1 MIDVAS
7 SERPLWRRDPLIA
20 AAALAAFVGLLMT
33 LPVPEPADPPGGP
46 LPETT
51 FAVVDVTAFDG
62 EEFRPHRDVW
72 VEDGRIR
79 AVGQRLALPDD
90 LPRVDG
96 RGHTLTPGLM
106 DAHTHTYGT
115 MLTDALR
122 FGVTTVLDQFT
133 QPSLAAAKR
142 PARESLARTG
152 EADLFS
158 AGNLAT
164 APGGHGT
171 QFGVPVETLT
181 SPGEAP
187 AFVRA
192 RKEEG
197 ADWIKI
203 VWEDG
208 STFGADIPTLD
219 RETIA
224 AVIAAAHAEELLAV
238 IHVSTLEHALA
249 ALAMGIDGFVHVW
262 ADEVISEE
270 DAARFAEAGVFVIP
284 TLSVRVAAAGE
295 SMGPRLLEE
304 TAPEH
309 VSPMQ
314 RATLSGTFPRP
325 VGTVEA
331 AVESVRRLHAAGVPI
346 LAGTDAPNPG
356 TGFGISM
363 HGELRLLQRAGL
375 SAAEVL
381 AAATGETAATF
392 GIEDRGRL
400 ERGRIADLLLVA
412 GDLASDLSRSAA
424 IAGVWKDGFPV
435 EAAWAAQFPKAPDL
449 YLIADFTDGIAAS
462 FGLGWQVTAD
472 SLRGGSS
479 HATLSARGGAL
490 RVEGALVPGFV
501 FRWAGAIWSPGEE
514 RLQPVDFTGRR
525 VVRFRVRG
533 DGADYAVQLFGAAP
547 QSTAPDTVP
556 FTAPPE
562 WTEVEIP
569 LDRFGSAS
577 PGIIAGLSFVATG
590 DPREFFFELDDLE
603 IR

>member
-1 MIDVAS
+1 MSDPAAA
-7 SERPLWRRDPLIA
+7 ERSPWRRDPWIALA
-20 AAALAAFVGLLMT
+20 AAAVFAGIVMI

-46 LPETT
+46 LPETD
-51 FAVVDVTAFDG
+51 FAVVDATVFDG
-62 EEFRPHRDVW
+62 EAFRPHRDVW

-79 AVGQRLALPDD
+79 AVGQRLALPDG

-96 RGHTLTPGLM
+96 RGYTLAPGLI
-106 DAHTHTYGT
+106 DAHTHTYG
-115 MLTDALR
+115 MVLTDSLR
-122 FGVTTVLDQFT
+122 FGVTTVFDQFT
-133 QPSLAAAKR
+133 MPSLAAAKR
-142 PARESLARTG
+142 PARERLARTD

-181 SPGEAP
+181 SPEEAP

-203 VWEDG
+203 IWEDG

-224 AVIAAAHAEELLAV
+224 AVIEAAHAEELLAV
-238 IHVSTLEHALA
+238 IHVSTLEHSLA
-249 ALAMGIDGFVHVW
+249 ALEMGIDGFVHVW
-262 ADEVISEE
+262 GDEVISGE

-304 TAPEH
+304 TDPEH

-314 RATLSGTFPRP
+314 RETLSGSFPEP
-325 VGTVEA
+325 VGTSDA
-331 AVESVRRLHAAGVPI
+331 SVESVRRLHAAGVRI

-363 HGELRLLQRAGL
+363 HGELRLLQRSGL
-375 SAAEVL
+375 GAAEAL
-381 AAATGETAATF
+381 AAATGLAADAF

-400 ERGRIADLLLVA
+400 ERGRIADLLLIA
-412 GDLASDLSRSAA
+412 GDLESDLTRSAA

-435 EAAWAAQFPKAPDL
+435 EAAWAIP
-449 YLIADFTDGIAAS
+449 
-462 FGLGWQVTAD
+462 
-472 SLRGGSS
+472 
-479 HATLSARGGAL
+479 
-490 RVEGALVPGFV
+490 
-501 FRWAGAIWSPGEE
+501 EE
-514 RLQPVDFTGRR
+514 
-525 VVRFRVRG
+525 
-533 DGADYAVQLFGAAP
+533 
-547 QSTAPDTVP
+547 
-556 FTAPPE
+556 PE
-562 WTEVEIP
+562 
-569 LDRFGSAS
+569 
-577 PGIIAGLSFVATG
+577 
-590 DPREFFFELDDLE
+590 
-603 IR
+603 